1 MTQELITGTAVFDDE
16 GKQVGKVADTSDVD
30 KVGIIT
36 ETGSRF
42 WVPKAMLTHRD
53 QRWMLEPG
61 YSEISPAEAKTQQ
74 TERELDE
81 ANAETF
87 PASDPPSFTM
97 GDEGKGG

>member
-1 MTQELITGTAVFDDE
+1 MTQELITGTPIFDDA
-16 GKQVGKVADTSDVD
+16 GKQVGKVADVSHVE

-42 WVPKAMLTHRD
+42 WVPKQLVAFRE

-61 YSEISPAEAKTQQ
+61 YTEISPSEAEAQQ
-74 TERELDE
+74 EERDLDE
-81 ANAETF
+81 ASAESF

-97 GDEGKGG
+97 GDEGKGS

>member
-1 MTQELITGTAVFDDE
+1 MTQDIHTGTPVHDDA
-16 GKQVGKVADTSDVD
+16 GKQVGKVADASEAD

-42 WVPKAMLTHRD
+42 WVPRTLLALRD
-53 QRWMLEPG
+53 QRWTLEPG
-61 YSEISPAEAKTQQ
+61 YAEHSPDETKAQQ
-74 TERELDE
+74 EERELDE

-97 GDEGKGG
+97 GDEGKG